1 MRFWLTPLFLA
12 GALLCAA
19 DEREAARAW
28 QQQSWMEWSLKTGL
42 SVASIKN
49 LWHAAMGLDFDD
61 SFGQGIETVD
71 AATLKSRKQILFV
84 VSQGNGHC
92 LTVFV
97 FERSRKRKAPI
108 WELDQ
113 QPEGGGICHEQF
125 LGNPTAFAQPN
136 GEIVAQIPT
145 GPAWIKPRSG
155 KPEDAYPISTT
166 LTVYTYRWDGNTYR
180 LAKEQGVVTYS
191 SGTITP
197 DKCTAAE
204 PCVQ

>member
-1 MRFWLTPLFLA
+1 MRFWLISLCLA
-12 GALLCAA
+12 GALLQAA

-28 QQQSWMEWSLKTGL
+28 QQQSWLEWSMKTGL
-42 SVASIKN
+42 SVGFIED

-71 AATLKSRKQILFV
+71 AATLKNRKQILFV

-97 FERSRKRKAPI
+97 YERSRRKKAPI

-113 QPEGGGICHEQF
+113 RPEGGGICHEQF
-125 LGNPTAFAQPN
+125 LGYPTAFAQPT
-136 GEIVAQIPT
+136 GDVVVQIPT
-145 GPAWIKPRSG
+145 GPAWIKPRLG
-155 KPEDAYPISTT
+155 GQDDAYPISTT
-166 LTVYTYRWDGNTYR
+166 LTIYTYRWDGKTYR
-180 LAKEQGVVTYS
+180 LAREQEVVTYRS
-191 SGTITP
+191 ETITP
-197 DKCTAAE
+197 DKCFSAE